1 MKFDSNIHNFENLII
16 QSSNFNTP
24 PPPPPTYIMNRV
36 QNGINTKTRGSKV
49 FLLQKKMLEIGK
61 EVGILLNLSCLQQT

>member
-24 PPPPPTYIMNRV
+24 PPPPTYIMNRV
-36 QNGINTKTRGSKV
+36 QKGINTKTRGSKV

>member
-24 PPPPPTYIMNRV
+24 PPTYIMNRV
-36 QNGINTKTRGSKV
+36 QEGINTKTRGSKV
-49 FLLQKKMLEIGK
+49 FLLQKNMLEIGK